1 MLSKNEFE
9 VWVRS
14 SHGLY
19 TVFEGRYDFYPL
31 SLQLVEEWWRNN
43 GRYRIS
49 EEVLRFLQSRLQQ
62 LDYSV
67 FGVPEE
73 MRRAIDNAFK
83 DFLSRH
89 FIVGEQSNVGV
100 AIAPYLFTWNIKRFK
115 IYFEE
120 NPQFSLSDYFIA
132 LGLEIDRLRDEI
144 AYFRSKRFVDSDV
157 DSDELKVRGL
167 LKTVIEILRKLSKEY
182 VGRKHEEP
190 LATIKILHI
199 LAPNYFLL
207 LDNNIAKAVGLGRV
221 RIDTYITWMKR
232 LKSWLQN
239 YVDVLEKLEKEFGLP
254 MLKLVDEG
262 LYIMCTVNLSKRV
275 KFLGIL

>member
-1 MLSKNEFE
+1 LQRYSKSLYTEFKDGIAWYAPMLSKNEFE

-19 TVFEGRYDFYPL
+19 TVFESRYDFYPL

-62 LDYSV
+62 LDYNV
-67 FGVPEE
+67 FGVSEK

-89 FIVGEQSNVGV
+89 FTVGEQSNVGV

-115 IYFEE
+115 TYFEE
-120 NPQFSLSDYFIA
+120 NPQFSLSNYFTA

-144 AYFRSKRFVDSDV
+144 VYFRSKRLVDCDIN
-157 DSDELKVRGL
+157 SDELKVKEL
-167 LKTVIEILRKLSKEY
+167 LKTVIKILRKLSKDC
-182 VGRKHEEP
+182 VGKEHSEP

-199 LAPNYFLL
+199 LAPNYFPL
-207 LDNNIAKAVGLGRV
+207 LDNSIAIAVGLKKKDRKTYNGR
-221 RIDTYITWMKR
+221 YIC
-232 LKSWLQN
+232 
-239 YVDVLEKLEKEFGLP
+239 YVDE
-254 MLKLVDEG
+254 
-262 LYIMCTVNLSKRV
+262 
-275 KFLGIL
+275 